1 MITGV
6 NILLSSGSGDS
17 VRQPR
22 RVPGAGLLPV
32 TVLAAVVLSG
42 CVSEITH
49 TRNGQTVT
57 ESVDKAPNSEDVDPC
72 GLDESFLVE
81 LSVDPADLVR
91 GRGTGSSPTCTWEK
105 SAYSET
111 GLYYWVEGETRADP
125 ANELRTLDNGRTVEV
140 FYDSPGMARYI
151 LRTEDLTLNVSY
163 SAPASL
169 EPTAP
174 EGVEAVMDRL
184 LVMYGG

>member
-1 MITGV
+1 MITRV

-72 GLDESFLVE
+72 
-81 LSVDPADLVR
+81 DPADLVR